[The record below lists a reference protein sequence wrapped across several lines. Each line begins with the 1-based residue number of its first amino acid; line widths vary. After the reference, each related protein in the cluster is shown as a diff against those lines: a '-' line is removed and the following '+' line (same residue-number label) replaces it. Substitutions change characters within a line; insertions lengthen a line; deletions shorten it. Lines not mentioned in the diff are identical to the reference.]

1 MEKVSPSLVKAGVAN
16 ESCGIVFI
24 ASGAFH
30 MAAAVEAAKS
40 IRATN
45 PWLAVD
51 LFTDVEATSDLFDR
65 VIKIPNGHLRSKVD
79 YLAASRFERTLYL
92 DSDIRVV
99 DDIKSLFSVL
109 DRFDIALAHSHQ
121 RRGARQNIF
130 WRQPLPEAFPQING
144 GVILYR
150 QNREVQEFLESWKR
164 AYHEAGFKWDQV
176 TLREL
181 IWQSDLRFYVLP
193 PEYNVRYSKYLDVWS
208 EDEATPKILHFAEF
222 YNETAAMPGA
232 PARRDL
238 GLWPRITR
246 AAKDVRR
253 RLRLQG

>member
-1 MEKVSPSLVKAGVAN
+1 MTQVTNDTCGV
-16 ESCGIVFI
+16 IFI

-30 MAAAVEAAKS
+30 AAAAGEAAKS

-51 LFTDVEATSDLFDR
+51 LFTDVEVVSSLFDR
-65 VIKIPNGHLRSKVD
+65 IVQIPNGHLRSKVD
-79 YLAASRFERTLYL
+79 HLTASRFGRTLYL
-92 DSDIRVV
+92 DSDTRVV
-99 DDIKSLFSVL
+99 EDLKPLFQLL

-130 WRQPLPEAFPQING
+130 WRQHLPEAFPQLNG

-150 QNREVQEFLESWKR
+150 QSPDVQKFLESWKC

-181 IWQSDLRFYVLP
+181 IWNSDLRFYVLP
-193 PEYNVRYSKYLDVWS
+193 PEYNVRYAKYLDIWS
-208 EDEATPKILHFAEF
+208 EDEATPKILHFADF
-222 YNETAAMPGA
+222 YKQTAAIPGA

-238 GLWPRITR
+238 GYWPRIKR
-246 AAKDVRR
+246 AVKDVRR
-253 RLRLQG
+253 RLKLQG

>member
-1 MEKVSPSLVKAGVAN
+1 MAN
-16 ESCGIVFI
+16 ESCGVVFI
-24 ASGAFH
+24 ASGGFH
-30 MAAAVEAAKS
+30 AAAAAQAAQS

-45 PWLAVD
+45 PSLAID
-51 LFTDVEATSDLFDR
+51 LFTDAQVRPDPFDR
-65 VIKIPNGHLRSKVD
+65 VMKIPNGHLRSKVD

-92 DSDIRVV
+92 DSDTRVV
-99 DDIKSLFSVL
+99 DNLQPLFALL

-181 IWQSDLRFYVLP
+181 IWNSNLRFYVLP
-193 PEYNVRYSKYLDVWS
+193 PEYNVRYAKYLDIWS
-208 EDEATPKILHFAEF
+208 QDEATPKILHFAEF
-222 YNETAAMPGA
+222 YRETAAMPNA
-232 PARRDL
+232 PIRHEL
-238 GLWPRITR
+238 GLWPRMMR

-253 RLRLQG
+253 RLKLQG